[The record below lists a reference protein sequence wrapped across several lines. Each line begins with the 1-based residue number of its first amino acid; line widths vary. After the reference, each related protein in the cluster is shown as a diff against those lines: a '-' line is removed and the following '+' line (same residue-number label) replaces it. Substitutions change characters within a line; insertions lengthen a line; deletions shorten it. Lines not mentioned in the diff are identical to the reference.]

1 MGDVIS
7 LRASVSRVQTQTLD
21 RTAFEE
27 LYSTYLPKV
36 YNYVCYR
43 VGDESTAEDIT
54 AEIFERALTHLHT
67 YRSDRGAFSTWL
79 FRIARNL
86 VANHLRARGRRPE
99 VHSLESLPQ
108 LAVSQLIAGDVSP
121 EQAAIE
127 ADQLGRVQVHM
138 RKLPKRQQEVLAL
151 KFGGGLGNQEL
162 ARAMRLKPNHV
173 GVLLHRAV
181 RALRLALEEEEEEE
195 EEVKE

>member
-54 AEIFERALTHLHT
+54 AEIFERALTHLYT

-99 VHSLESLPQ
+99 VHSLESLPP
-108 LAVSQLIAGDVSP
+108 LTLTASDVSP

-127 ADQLGRVQVHM
+127 TDQLRRVQAHV
-138 RKLPKRQQEVLAL
+138 RKLPKRQQDVLAL
-151 KFGGGLGNQEL
+151 KFGGGLGNQEI
-162 ARAMRLKPNHV
+162 AKAMRLQPNHV

-181 RALRLALEEEEEEE
+181 RALRLALEEEE
-195 EEVKE
+195 VKE

>member
-1 MGDVIS
+1 MGGVIS
-7 LRASVSRVQTQTLD
+7 LKASVPRVQTQTLD

-27 LYSTYLPKV
+27 LYATYLPKV

-43 VGDESTAEDIT
+43 VGDESTAEDVT
-54 AEIFERALTHLHT
+54 AEVFERALTHLHT

-86 VANHLRARGRRPE
+86 VANHLRASGRRPE
-99 VHSLESLPQ
+99 ISSLESLPQ
-108 LAVSQLIAGDVSP
+108 LAANDVLP

-127 ADQLGRVQVHM
+127 SDRLRRVRARVRQL
-138 RKLPKRQQEVLAL
+138 PERQQDVLAL
-151 KFGGGLGNQEL
+151 KFGWSLSNQEI
-162 ARAMRLKPNHV
+162 AQAMKLKPNHV

-181 RALRLALEEEEEEE
+181 RALRLALEEEEVME
-195 EEVKE
+195 

>member
-1 MGDVIS
+1 MGGVIS
-7 LRASVSRVQTQTLD
+7 LEASVPRVQTKTLD

-27 LYSTYLPKV
+27 LYATYLPKV

-54 AEIFERALTHLHT
+54 AEVFERALTRLHT

-86 VANHLRARGRRPE
+86 VANHMRARGRRPE
-99 VHSLESLPQ
+99 ICSLESLPQ
-108 LAVSQLIAGDVSP
+108 LVASDAPP

-127 ADQLGRVQVHM
+127 ADQLRQIQAYM
-138 RKLPKRQQEVLAL
+138 QQLPQRQRDVLAL
-151 KFGGGLGNQEL
+151 KFGSGLSNQEI
-162 ARAMRLKPNHV
+162 AQAMKLKPNHV

-181 RALRLALEEEEEEE
+181 RALRLALEEEEVME
-195 EEVKE
+195 

>member
-1 MGDVIS
+1 MGEMIS

-21 RTAFEE
+21 SAAFEE

-79 FRIARNL
+79 FSVARNL
-86 VANHLRARGRRPE
+86 VANYLRAIGRRPE
-99 VHSLESLPQ
+99 VH
-108 LAVSQLIAGDVSP
+108 
-121 EQAAIE
+121 
-127 ADQLGRVQVHM
+127 
-138 RKLPKRQQEVLAL
+138 KRQQEVLAL

-162 ARAMRLKPNHV
+162 AKAMKLKPNHV

-181 RALRLALEEEEEEE
+181 RALRLALEEEE
-195 EEVKE
+195 VKE

>member
-1 MGDVIS
+1 MKTFSAKPAEVEHKWYVI
-7 LRASVSRVQTQTLD
+7 D
-21 RTAFEE
+21 
-27 LYSTYLPKV
+27 
-36 YNYVCYR
+36 
-43 VGDESTAEDIT
+43 AEGLVLGRLAAI
-54 AEIFERALTHLHT
+54 
-67 YRSDRGAFSTWL
+67 
-79 FRIARNL
+79 

-108 LAVSQLIAGDVSP
+108 LTASQLIAGDVSP

-127 ADQLGRVQVHM
+127 TDQLRRVQAHM

-162 ARAMRLKPNHV
+162 AKAMRLKPNHV

-181 RALRLALEEEEEEE
+181 RTLRLALEEEE
-195 EEVKE
+195 VKE

>member
-1 MGDVIS
+1 
-7 LRASVSRVQTQTLD
+7 
-21 RTAFEE
+21 
-27 LYSTYLPKV
+27 
-36 YNYVCYR
+36 
-43 VGDESTAEDIT
+43 
-54 AEIFERALTHLHT
+54 
-67 YRSDRGAFSTWL
+67 
-79 FRIARNL
+79 
-86 VANHLRARGRRPE
+86 
-99 VHSLESLPQ
+99 
-108 LAVSQLIAGDVSP
+108 LIAGDVSP

-162 ARAMRLKPNHV
+162 AKAMRLKPNHV

>member
-1 MGDVIS
+1 MGEMIS

-21 RTAFEE
+21 SAAFEE

-79 FRIARNL
+79 FSVARNL

-108 LAVSQLIAGDVSP
+108 MQMAAGGVSP

-127 ADQLGRVQVHM
+127 ADQLRRVQAHM
-138 RKLPKRQQEVLAL
+138 RRLPKRQQEVLAL

-162 ARAMRLKPNHV
+162 AKAMKLKPNHV

-181 RALRLALEEEEEEE
+181 RALRLALEEEE
-195 EEVKE
+195 VKE